1 MGMICIRPY
10 GSGGEAAAIQRT
22 ASSRQ
27 PPLQFRRRMRRT
39 VYKNVTRQNT
49 ASFLSVRAAFIACP
63 KALKSYFS
71 TGLFAIF
78 IHPTTFY
85 CSPFSLDMIIQFLL
99 CTKIIH
105 NHALAIIRMSD
116 YNYTDMICR
125 KDLGVMEYMSCP
137 EAAKKWGISERR
149 VQVLCRENRIPG
161 VSKLGYMW
169 LIPKDAEKPI
179 DGRTKRGKELHH
191 E

>member
-1 MGMICIRPY
+1 MNKKQQRQQKMLRQQEIVNAAK
-10 GSGGEAAAIQRT
+10 EAGRDLT
-22 ASSRQ
+22 AEEQ
-27 PPLQFRRRMRRT
+27 T
-39 VYKNVTRQNT
+39 E
-49 ASFLSVRAAFIACP
+49 FLFIA
-63 KALKSYFS
+63 
-71 TGLFAIF
+71 I
-78 IHPTTFY
+78 
-85 CSPFSLDMIIQFLL
+85 
-99 CTKIIH
+99 IIH
-105 NHALAIIRMSD
+105 MLALAIIRMPD

-179 DGRTKRGKELHH
+179 DGRTKQGKELHH